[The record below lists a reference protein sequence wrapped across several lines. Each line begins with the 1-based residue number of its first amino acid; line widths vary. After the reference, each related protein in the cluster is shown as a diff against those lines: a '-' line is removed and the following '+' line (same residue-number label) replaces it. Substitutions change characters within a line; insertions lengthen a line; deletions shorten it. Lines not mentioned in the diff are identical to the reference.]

1 MPIKIYNTLTRK
13 KEVFTPLEPN
23 HIRLYVC
30 GITSYDYCH
39 IGHARSALA
48 FDMIVR
54 YLRSRGYNVTYVRN
68 FTDIDDKIINRAAEQ
83 NTTTEE
89 LANRFIREFYVD
101 MDALGI
107 DRPTIEP
114 KATEHIPEMIELISE
129 LITSGK
135 AYQAGKDVYYAVDHF
150 PEYGK
155 LSGRNLEDMQAGARI
170 MVNEQKMNPMDFVLW
185 KGSKP
190 GEPTWDSPWG
200 PGRPGWHIE
209 CSAMS
214 RKYLGCTFDI
224 HGGGQDLI
232 FPHHE
237 NEVAQSEGANNTTFV
252 STWIHHGFVTIRDEK
267 MSKSLGNFL
276 TIRDILKR
284 YHPEVVR
291 FFIFST
297 HYRNPLDF
305 SESAMQDAAAG
316 LDRLYNCVA
325 TIEGTPTE
333 GDSTIPAAI
342 SKKDKLKL
350 QGIEER
356 YQIAMN
362 NDFNTAQA
370 QAVLFDAA
378 KVMNKITSQLP
389 AIPSAK
395 DINLLRESL
404 SIFRKLSAIMGI
416 VQEDANYYLQYKR
429 SVLLEELNIDETT
442 INDLI
447 KQRNDARSN
456 RDWARSDEIRDH
468 LLAQQIELKDGPN
481 GTTWEIKRT
490 QT

>member
-1 MPIKIYNTLTRK
+1 MSIKIYNTLTRK
-13 KEVFTPLEPN
+13 KELFTPSEN
-23 HIRLYVC
+23 KHVKLYVC

-54 YLRSRGYNVTYVRN
+54 YLRYRGYKVTYVRN
-68 FTDIDDKIINRAAEQ
+68 FTDIDDKIIKRAVEQ

-89 LANRFIREFYVD
+89 LANRFIGEFYID

-114 KATEHIPEMIELISE
+114 KATEHIGEMITLISE
-129 LITSGK
+129 LIDSGK
-135 AYQAGKDVYYAVDHF
+135 AYPAGGDVYFSVTSF
-150 PEYGK
+150 QEYGK

-170 MVNEQKMNPMDFVLW
+170 SVNEQKNNPMDFVLW

-190 GEPTWDSPWG
+190 GEPTWESPWG

-214 RKYLGCTFDI
+214 RKYLGNTFDI

-237 NEVAQSEGANNTTFV
+237 NEVAQSEGANNAPFV
-252 STWIHHGFVTIRDEK
+252 TTWIHHGFVTIRDEK

-276 TIRDILKR
+276 TIRDIRKQ
-284 YHPEVVR
+284 YHPEVIR

-305 SESAMQDAAAG
+305 SESAMQDAMAG

-325 TIEGTPTE
+325 AIEGIKTD
-333 GDSTIPAAI
+333 GDSSVASII
-342 SKKDKLKL
+342 SSKDRGKLASM
-350 QGIEER
+350 ETR
-356 YQIAMN
+356 YQQAMD

-370 QAVLFDAA
+370 QAILFDTA
-378 KVMNKITSQLP
+378 KVMNKIERLLP
-389 AIPSAK
+389 PEPCPDDLHI
-395 DINLLRESL
+395 LRETL
-404 SIFRKLSAIMGI
+404 VKFKELATIMGLLK
-416 VQEDANYYLQYKR
+416 EDAVDYLQQKKAA
-429 SVLLEELNIDETT
+429 LLEGLDIDENT
-442 INDLI
+442 IIALI
-447 KQRNDARSN
+447 DERNQARNSRN
-456 RDWARSDEIRDH
+456 WTRSDEIRDK
-468 LLAQQIELKDGPN
+468 LLENNIELKDSPA
-481 GTTWEIKRT
+481 GTTWEVRRT

>member
-1 MPIKIYNTLTRK
+1 MAIKIYNTLTRK
-13 KEVFTPLEPN
+13 KENFIPLEPN
-23 HIRLYVC
+23 HVKLYVC

-54 YLRSRGYNVTYVRN
+54 YLRYRGYTVTYVRN

-89 LANRFIREFYVD
+89 LANRFINEFYID

-114 KATEHIPEMIELISE
+114 KATNHIQEMINLISE
-129 LITSGK
+129 LIESGK
-135 AYQAGKDVYYAVDHF
+135 AYQAGEDVYYSVNSF

-155 LSGRNLEDMQAGARI
+155 LSRRNLEDMQAGARI
-170 MVNEQKMNPMDFVLW
+170 SVNEQKINPMDFVLW

-214 RKYLGCTFDI
+214 RKYLGNTFDI

-237 NEVAQSEGANNTTFV
+237 NEVAQSEGANSTPFV
-252 STWIHHGFVTIRDEK
+252 TTWIHHGFVTIRDEK

-276 TIRDILKR
+276 TIRDIRKQ
-284 YHPEVVR
+284 YHPEVIR

-305 SESAMQDAAAG
+305 SESAMQDATAG
-316 LDRLYNCVA
+316 LDRLYNCVSA
-325 TIEGTPTE
+325 IDRLTMD
-333 GDSTIPAAI
+333 GDPAVASVI
-342 SKKDKLKL
+342 SKKDRARLAT
-350 QGIEER
+350 IEER
-356 YQIAMN
+356 YQQAMD

-370 QAVLFDAA
+370 QAILFDTA
-378 KVMNKITSQLP
+378 KIMNKIERQLP
-389 AIPSAK
+389 ENPGQD
-395 DINLLRESL
+395 DIALLRDTL
-404 SIFRKLSAIMGI
+404 VVFKRLAAIMGLL
-416 VQEDANYYLQYKR
+416 QENAADFLRQKKTA
-429 SVLLEELNIDETT
+429 LLDGLDIDEDT
-442 INDLI
+442 INALI
-447 KQRNDARSN
+447 EERDQARSS
-456 RDWARSDEIRDH
+456 RDWARSDEIRDR
-468 LLAQQIELKDGPN
+468 LLAKNIDLKDGPA
-481 GTTWEIKRT
+481 GTTWEVRRN